1 MFSQKLKS
9 SMNKKT
15 KTLIVIAG
23 PTAIG
28 KTGLAVFL
36 AKQLKTEIISF
47 DSRQFY
53 KEMKIGTAVP
63 SEEELA
69 EVPHHFIHNLSI
81 HDEYTVGD
89 FEQDALEKLDELF
102 QKYDAVVMVGGSGL
116 FEKAVT
122 EGLDEFPEVDK
133 TIRQNLIYEF
143 DIYGI
148 EALQKELFQVDPV
161 YHQLVDIQ
169 NPVRIIR
176 ALEIYRGTGKPFSSF
191 RKNNKVKRDF
201 NVLKIGLELPR
212 KEIYERINNRV
223 DLMME
228 EGLLDEVKS
237 LYKFKNLNS
246 LQTVGYRELFDY
258 LDETINLDFAV
269 EEIKK
274 NTRRYAKRQLTWYRK
289 DERVNW
295 FSPHEKEEILSYIL
309 SFQD

>member
-1 MFSQKLKS
+1 
-9 SMNKKT
+9 MNKKT

-69 EVPHHFIHNLSI
+69 EVPHHFIQNLSI

-102 QKYDAVVMVGGSGL
+102 QKYDAVVMAGGSGL

-143 DIYGI
+143 DVYGI
-148 EALQKELFQVDPV
+148 EPLQKELFQVDPV

-223 DLMME
+223 DSMME

-237 LYKFKNLNS
+237 LCKFKNLNS

-309 SFQD
+309 SFHD

>member
-1 MFSQKLKS
+1 
-9 SMNKKT
+9 MNKFRQN
-15 KTLIVIAG
+15 LIIITG

-28 KTGLAVFL
+28 KTGLAVFI
-36 AKQLKTEIISF
+36 AKQLQTEIISF

-63 SEEELA
+63 TDEELA
-69 EVPHHFIHNLSI
+69 EVPHHFIQNLSI
-81 HDEYTVGD
+81 QDEYTVGD
-89 FEQDALEKLDELF
+89 FERDALKKLEELF
-102 QKYDAVVMVGGSGL
+102 QKHNAVVMVGGSGM

-122 EGLDEFPEVDK
+122 QGLDEFPEVDK

-143 DIYGI
+143 DIYGLDP
-148 EALQKELFQVDPV
+148 LQKELKKVDSDYYHQVD
-161 YHQLVDIQ
+161 LN

-191 RKNNKVKRDF
+191 RKNNSAKRNF
-201 NVLKIGLELPR
+201 NILKIGLELPR
-212 KEIYERINNRV
+212 EEIYERINRRV

-228 EGLLDEVKS
+228 EGLLEEVKS

-258 LDETINLDFAV
+258 LDGKFDLDFAV

-289 DERVNW
+289 DEKINW
-295 FSPHEKEEILSYIL
+295 FSPFEKEEILDYIFNHL
-309 SFQD
+309 DKKS